1 MDNKL
6 ILYKDDEGQV
16 NVNVRFA
23 DEDAVVRNFR
33 TTTADREL
41 SEESTHKKFLL
52 VRQDGKRQVQ
62 RE

>member
-1 MDNKL
+1 MCALPMKMQLFGNSELLDQ
-6 ILYKDDEGQV
+6 DVG
-16 NVNVRFA
+16 
-23 DEDAVVRNFR
+23 VRNFR

-52 VRQDGKRQVQ
+52 VRQEGKRQVQ